1 MWAGAGGCGGEV
13 WVLWDG
19 DDRMTGNTTNK
30 MTWLR
35 YFEICMLTM
44 GIIGPLATAPQLV
57 KLYHTHSHHAHGL
70 SLSSWIAYSFLA
82 LLWFLYG
89 LVHKKVPIWVGNL
102 IGLVMDLL
110 MVIGILIHAGITF

>member
-1 MWAGAGGCGGEV
+1 VIFGIRSRYTELGQYLA
-13 WVLWDG
+13 L

-30 MTWLR
+30 MTRLR
-35 YFEICMLTM
+35 YFEIFMLTM

-89 LVHKKVPIWVGNL
+89 LVHKNAPIWVGNL
-102 IGLVMDLL
+102 VGLVMDLL

>member
-1 MWAGAGGCGGEV
+1 VIFGIRSRYTELGQYLA
-13 WVLWDG
+13 L

-30 MTWLR
+30 MTRLR
-35 YFEICMLTM
+35 HFEIFMLTM

-89 LVHKKVPIWVGNL
+89 LVHKNAPIWVGNL

>member
-1 MWAGAGGCGGEV
+1 
-13 WVLWDG
+13 
-19 DDRMTGNTTNK
+19 MTENTTK
-30 MTWLR
+30 KKTLLR
-35 YFEICMLTM
+35 DFEGFMFLM
-44 GIIGPLATAPQLV
+44 GIIGPLATAPQLI

-70 SLSSWIAYSFLA
+70 SLSTWIAYSLLA

-89 LVHKKVPIWVGNL
+89 LVHKNVPIWVGNS